1 MKRVLLVVAAVA
13 LAVAGMLVSRYRA
26 NRMVSPYEYELRPLS
41 EVAAEGKRLG
51 LEPVQVGTLR
61 ALMRRPASGH
71 AWLIY
76 WGGNTSSYFKHAVDT
91 LVGFQLPPEIGVLLV
106 APPGFDS
113 EGVPSPE
120 GLDRDAVMVREWLKQ
135 HEAPE
140 RIVTGGFSMGIY
152 PALVAAE
159 QGVVATVVLGNATL
173 FEAGYAGWMMHF
185 REPDRYRIR
194 ATPPEVPALAIQGE
208 LDELQMGRE
217 VAQWLGAKLIVLP
230 GVGHVETRTD
240 PTALREAS
248 KFIQE
253 NLSLR

>member
-1 MKRVLLVVAAVA
+1 MKRVLLAVAVVA

-26 NRMVSPYEYELRPLS
+26 NRMVSPYEYEVRPLA
-41 EVAAEGKRLG
+41 EAAAEGLRLG

-61 ALMRRPASGH
+61 GLMRRPSSGH

-91 LVGFQLPPEIGVLLV
+91 LVGFALPADIGVLLV

-120 GLDRDAVMVREWLKQ
+120 GLERDAVMVREWLEQ
-135 HEAPE
+135 HEAAE
-140 RIVTGGFSMGIY
+140 KIVTAGYSMGIY

-159 QGVVATVVLGNATL
+159 RGVVATVVMGSATL
-173 FEAGYAGWMMHF
+173 FEAGYPGWMMHF

-194 ATPPEVPALAIQGE
+194 ATPPKVPALAIQGE
-208 LDELQMGRE
+208 LDELAMGRE
-217 VAQWLGAKLIVLP
+217 VAQWLGARLIVLP
-230 GVGHVETRTD
+230 GLGHVETRTD

-248 KFIQE
+248 AFIQQ